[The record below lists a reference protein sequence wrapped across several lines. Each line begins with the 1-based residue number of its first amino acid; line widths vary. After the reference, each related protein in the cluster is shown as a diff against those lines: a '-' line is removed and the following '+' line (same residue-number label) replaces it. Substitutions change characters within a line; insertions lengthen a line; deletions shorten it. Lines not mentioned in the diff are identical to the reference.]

1 MASSCKFDNFPSDR
15 MDAGIAK
22 LYVTSGGATAD
33 NVEFSTTGS
42 SIRESKKKEL
52 EREIDGEKQS
62 DQRWGYMH
70 ATMTMTHK
78 LEFQL
83 L

>member
-42 SIRESKKKEL
+42 SIRESKK
-52 EREIDGEKQS
+52 RIGEIEDEKQS
-62 DQRWGYMH
+62 DKGGDTCMQ
-70 ATMTMTHK
+70 
-78 LEFQL
+78 Q
-83 L
+83 

>member
-42 SIRESKKKEL
+42 IYARVKKKL
-52 EREIDGEKQS
+52 ER
-62 DQRWGYMH
+62 
-70 ATMTMTHK
+70 
-78 LEFQL
+78 
-83 L
+83 